1 MFLGSL
7 CLARESIHTFLS
19 LSPLSGDWG
28 AGGREKILATITY
41 RVATIADVETLAALR
56 WEMEIERHEHVSTSD
71 EYLQAYT
78 QDVTPA
84 LASGFYRAWLA
95 EADGEPVACV
105 VLIIMVMPPSSQ
117 QLHRK
122 RGYVSSV
129 YTRPEYR
136 SQGIARRLME
146 MLLAFARE
154 DGVSKLLLNASSMG
168 EPLYLSMGFQKGSA
182 LEIELH

>member
-1 MFLGSL
+1 
-7 CLARESIHTFLS
+7 
-19 LSPLSGDWG
+19 
-28 AGGREKILATITY
+28 LATITY
-41 RVATIADVETLAALR
+41 RAATTEDVETLAALR
-56 WEMEIERHEHVSTSD
+56 WQMEVERREPASTSD

-78 QDVTPA
+78 QDVTSA

-95 EADGEPVACV
+95 EADGEAVACV

-136 SQGIARRLME
+136 SQGIARRLMDT
-146 MLLAFARE
+146 LVSSARDE
-154 DGVSKLLLNASSMG
+154 GVSKLLLNASSMG
-168 EPLYLSMGFQKGSA
+168 EPLYLSMGFKHGSA
-182 LEIELH
+182 LEMEM